1 MRLQR
6 VILVLVSLLLFTVT
20 HITIFGL
27 FELTPDQTPKIWESG
42 IYTVGM
48 IPISLF
54 IGLIAAKYD
63 NQKVVPHSLMITAST
78 LLTISLISLMQE
90 GSKWSQL
97 TTIIILIPTMFGGV
111 WGFNR
116 YHASQKNNLPLS

>member
-20 HITIFGL
+20 HITLFGL

-42 IYTVGM
+42 IYLIGM
-48 IPISLF
+48 IPISF
-54 IGLIAAKYD
+54 TIGLLTAKYD
-63 NQKVVPHSLMITAST
+63 NQTRISIKISAST